1 MHLYWREVQEEITFM
16 KQEEYASF
24 VNSPHLC
31 NTMQTSALIWDQSR
45 PLTVSRPVASFWAQ
59 A

>member
-1 MHLYWREVQEEITFM
+1 MQRERVTFM

-31 NTMQTSALIWDQSR
+31 NVCVYQHLSEARHRRQESL
-45 PLTVSRPVASFWAQ
+45 SFTLA
-59 A
+59 